1 MNYKAKG
8 DENLIDRL
16 IHKHSLKVQV
26 HDNTVKTFE
35 LMKESAHRIFTDN
48 QKKVGK
54 SKKNIPFE
62 YRDRGDFQFELRF
75 GSDVL
80 IFMLHTNVF
89 EFDRNHQVQK
99 TPYVKEDI
107 ERSYCG
113 LIQVYNFLSDSFKYN
128 RVNDLGYLIARIFV
142 NKDMHYFIEG
152 KREIGLLY
160 NSFAVAEMNKATAE
174 EIVESAMSYS
184 INFDLLTPPFDDVKM
199 ATVNEVVEYFH
210 ALSLKTGK
218 RLGFKFQADKQ

>member
-1 MNYKAKG
+1 MNFTPQS

-16 IHKHSLKVQV
+16 THKHSLKVQV
-26 HDNTVKTFE
+26 HDNTVNAFE
-35 LMKESAHRIFTDN
+35 LMKEAAHKIFTDN
-48 QKKVGK
+48 QKKVAK
-54 SKKNIPFE
+54 CKKNIPFE

-99 TPYVKEDI
+99 TPYVKEDG

-160 NSFAVAEMNKATAE
+160 NSFAIAEMNKSTAK
-174 EIVESAMSYS
+174 EIVESAMDYS

-199 ATVNEVVEYFH
+199 ATVNEMVEYFH